1 MDKSRIG
8 RRVKAFRKLKGFTQV
23 GFARELNISINSLG
37 ALERG
42 TREVPEELIELIAE
56 TLGIDK
62 AELVG
67 MEEE

>member
-42 TREVPEELIELIAE
+42 TREVSDELIELIAE
-56 TLGIDK
+56 TLGINK